1 VHQGE
6 EAIEGRNV
14 KEPER
19 SRVKSEDLEL
29 FGFSPFNPSH
39 LQTFRLSDGRHTM
52 KAMVLDHTDDVSTSP
67 LRLHDRPIPVPHA
80 GQVLVKI
87 RVCGVCR
94 TDLHVVEGELPN
106 VALPLIPGHQA
117 VGTVVEVGAKVSEVK
132 KGDRVGIA
140 WLQGT
145 CGRCEF
151 CTSGRENLCLQA
163 SFTGY
168 QVDGGY
174 AEYAVVP
181 ARFAYPIPSIFSDE
195 EAAPLLCAGII
206 GYRALRLSGI
216 KPGQRLGLYGF
227 GASAHIAIQIARHWG
242 CRVYV
247 SSLKP
252 EHQELARQLGA
263 VWIGRAMEMPPDKLH
278 GSIIFA
284 PAGELVP
291 PALRALDRGGTVAL
305 AGIHMSAIPSLDYDR
320 DVFGERVI
328 RSVTANTRQ
337 DGVDLLR
344 EAAAI
349 PITPHTVRFPLE
361 EANRAL
367 QELKAGTFQGA
378 AVLTI

>member
-1 VHQGE
+1 
-6 EAIEGRNV
+6 
-14 KEPER
+14 
-19 SRVKSEDLEL
+19 
-29 FGFSPFNPSH
+29 
-39 LQTFRLSDGRHTM
+39 M
-52 KAMVLDHTDDVSTSP
+52 KAMVLNQANDVSTSP
-67 LRLHDRPIPVPHA
+67 LRLHDRSIPVPNA
-80 GQVLVKI
+80 GQILVKI
-87 RVCGVCR
+87 HVCGVCR
-94 TDLHVVEGELPN
+94 TDLHVVEGELPDL
-106 VALPLIPGHQA
+106 ALPLIPGHQA
-117 VGTVVEVGAKVSEVK
+117 VGTVVRVGAKVSEIK
-132 KGDRVGIA
+132 EGDRVGIA

-181 ARFAYPIPSIFSDE
+181 AQFAYPIPSVFSDE

-252 EHQELARQLGA
+252 EHQALARQLGA
-263 VWIGRAMEMPPDKLH
+263 AWVGGAMEMPPDKLH

-291 PALRALDRGGTVAL
+291 PALRALDRGGTLAL

-337 DGVDLLR
+337 DGIDLLR
-344 EAAAI
+344 QAAAI
-349 PITPHTVRFPLE
+349 PIKPHTIRFPLE
-361 EANRAL
+361 QANRAL

-378 AVLTI
+378 AVLTM

>member
-1 VHQGE
+1 
-6 EAIEGRNV
+6 
-14 KEPER
+14 
-19 SRVKSEDLEL
+19 
-29 FGFSPFNPSH
+29 
-39 LQTFRLSDGRHTM
+39 M
-52 KAMVLDHTDDVSTSP
+52 KAMVLNHTDDVSTSP
-67 LRLHDRPIPVPHA
+67 LQLHDRTIPVPEA

-87 RVCGVCR
+87 HVCGVCR
-94 TDLHVVEGELPN
+94 TDLHVVEGELPDISF
-106 VALPLIPGHQA
+106 PLIPGHQA
-117 VGTVVEVGAKVSEVK
+117 VGTVMRVGSKASEVRE
-132 KGDRVGIA
+132 GDRVGIA

-145 CGRCEF
+145 CGQCEF
-151 CTSGRENLCLQA
+151 CTSERENLCLQA
-163 SFTGY
+163 KFTGY

-181 ARFAYPIPSIFSDE
+181 ARFAYSIPPIFSDE

-216 KPGQRLGLYGF
+216 KPGHRLGLYGF

-242 CRVYV
+242 CQVYV
-247 SSLKP
+247 SSIKR

-263 VWIGRAMEMPPDKLH
+263 VWVGGATEMPPDKLH

-291 PALRALDRGGTVAL
+291 PALRALDRGGTLAL
-305 AGIHMSAIPSLDYDR
+305 AGIHMSQIPSLDYDR

-337 DGVDLLR
+337 DGLDLLR

-349 PITPHTVRFPLE
+349 PIKPHTVRFPLE

-367 QELKAGTFQGA
+367 QELKAGAFQGA
-378 AVLTI
+378 AVLTVQ

>member
-1 VHQGE
+1 M
-6 EAIEGRNV
+6 
-14 KEPER
+14 
-19 SRVKSEDLEL
+19 KS
-29 FGFSPFNPSH
+29 
-39 LQTFRLSDGRHTM
+39 
-52 KAMVLDHTDDVSTSP
+52 MVLHQTADVSNNP
-67 LRLHDRPIPVPHA
+67 LRLHDRPTPTPNS

-87 RVCGVCR
+87 HVCGVCR
-94 TDLHVVEGELPN
+94 TDLHVVEGELPDIK
-106 VALPLIPGHQA
+106 LPLIPGHQA
-117 VGTVVEVGAKVSEVK
+117 VGTVTQVGSDVTELK

-145 CGRCEF
+145 CGQCEF
-151 CTSGRENLCLQA
+151 CTSGRENLCLSAQ
-163 SFTGY
+163 FTGY

-181 ARFAYPIPSIFSDE
+181 ARFAYPIPSIFSDD

-242 CRVYV
+242 CQVYV
-247 SSLKP
+247 NSLKQ

-263 VWIGRAMEMPPDKLH
+263 VWVGGVSEVPPDKLH

-291 PALRALDRGGTVAL
+291 PALRALERGGTLAL
-305 AGIHMSAIPSLDYDR
+305 AGIHMSPIPSLDYDR

-337 DGVDLLR
+337 DGIDLLR

-349 PITPHTVRFPLE
+349 PIKPHTVQFPLE
-361 EANRAL
+361 DANRAL
-367 QELKAGTFQGA
+367 QELKAGSFQGA
-378 AVLTI
+378 AVLTM

>member
-1 VHQGE
+1 M
-6 EAIEGRNV
+6 
-14 KEPER
+14 
-19 SRVKSEDLEL
+19 
-29 FGFSPFNPSH
+29 
-39 LQTFRLSDGRHTM
+39 M
-52 KAMVLDHTDDVSTSP
+52 KAMVLNQTADVSRNP
-67 LRLHDRPIPVPHA
+67 LRLCNRPRPVP
-80 GQVLVKI
+80 GPDQVLVNI
-87 RVCGVCR
+87 HVCGVCR
-94 TDLHVVEGELPN
+94 TDLHVIEGELPDT
-106 VALPLIPGHQA
+106 VLPLIPGHQA
-117 VGTVVEVGAKVSEVK
+117 VGTVTQVGSAVTELKE
-132 KGDRVGIA
+132 GDRVGIA
-140 WLQGT
+140 WLQRT
-145 CGRCEF
+145 CGQCEF
-151 CTSGRENLCLQA
+151 CTSGRENLCLKA
-163 SFTGY
+163 TFTGY
-168 QVDGGY
+168 QTDGGY

-216 KPGQRLGLYGF
+216 QPGQRLGLYGF

-242 CRVYV
+242 CQVYV

-252 EHQELARQLGA
+252 EHQKLAKQLGA
-263 VWIGRAMEMPPDKLH
+263 VWVGGASEMPPEKLH

-291 PALRALDRGGTVAL
+291 PALRALERGGTLAL
-305 AGIHMSAIPSLDYDR
+305 AGIHMSPIPSLDYDR

-337 DGVDLLR
+337 DGIDLLR

-349 PITPHTVRFPLE
+349 PIKPHTVRFPLE

-378 AVLTI
+378 AVLTM

>member
-1 VHQGE
+1 
-6 EAIEGRNV
+6 
-14 KEPER
+14 
-19 SRVKSEDLEL
+19 
-29 FGFSPFNPSH
+29 
-39 LQTFRLSDGRHTM
+39 M
-52 KAMVLDHTDDVSTSP
+52 KAMVLTKTGDVSGNRLE
-67 LRLHDRPIPVPHA
+67 LRSYATPEPKSA
-80 GQVLVKI
+80 QVLVKI
-87 RVCGVCR
+87 QVCGVCR
-94 TDLHVVEGELPN
+94 TDLHVVEGELPD
-106 VALPLIPGHQA
+106 AILPIIPGHQA
-117 VGTVVEVGAKVSEVK
+117 VGTVVKLGAGVSELK
-132 KGDRVGIA
+132 EGDRVGIA

-145 CGRCEF
+145 CGQCEF
-151 CTSGRENLCLQA
+151 CTSERENLCLQA
-163 SFTGY
+163 KFTGY

-181 ARFAYPIPSIFSDE
+181 ARFAYPIPPVFSDE

-242 CRVYV
+242 CQVYV
-247 SSLKP
+247 SSLKS
-252 EHQELARQLGA
+252 EHQELARHLGA
-263 VWIGRAMEMPPDKLH
+263 VWVGGATEMPPDKLH

-291 PALRALDRGGTVAL
+291 PALRALNRGGTLAL
-305 AGIHMSAIPSLDYDR
+305 AGIHMSPIPSLDYDR

-337 DGVDLLR
+337 DGIDLLR

-349 PITPHTVRFPLE
+349 PIKPHTIRFPLK

-367 QELKAGTFQGA
+367 QELKAGAFQGA
-378 AVLTI
+378 AVLTM

>member
-1 VHQGE
+1 
-6 EAIEGRNV
+6 
-14 KEPER
+14 
-19 SRVKSEDLEL
+19 
-29 FGFSPFNPSH
+29 
-39 LQTFRLSDGRHTM
+39 M
-52 KAMVLDHTDDVSTSP
+52 KAMVLNQANDVSTSP
-67 LRLHDRPIPVPHA
+67 LRLHDRSIPVPNA
-80 GQVLVKI
+80 GQILVKI
-87 RVCGVCR
+87 HVCGVCR
-94 TDLHVVEGELPN
+94 TDLHVVEGELPDL
-106 VALPLIPGHQA
+106 ALPLIPGHQA
-117 VGTVVEVGAKVSEVK
+117 VGTVVQVGAKVLEIK
-132 KGDRVGIA
+132 EGDRVGIA
-140 WLQGT
+140 WLQDT

-181 ARFAYPIPSIFSDE
+181 AQFAYPIPSVFSDE

-252 EHQELARQLGA
+252 EHQALARQLGA
-263 VWIGRAMEMPPDKLH
+263 AWVGGAMEMPPDKLH

-291 PALRALDRGGTVAL
+291 QALRALDRGGTVAL
-305 AGIHMSAIPSLDYDR
+305 AGIHMSPIPSLDYDR

-337 DGVDLLR
+337 DGIDLLR
-344 EAAAI
+344 EAAAF
-349 PITPHTVRFPLE
+349 PIKPHTVRFPLE
-361 EANRAL
+361 QANRAL

-378 AVLTI
+378 AVLTM